1 MPEMTRPREL
11 FLHELRDIY
20 YVEQQLVKML
30 PKLAR
35 EAKDAELKRGFQ
47 QHLRQTERH
56 VRNVQAAFKQLGVR
70 PSGEDCPG
78 FDGLKEEHDEFMKE
92 NPSAD
97 VRDMFLTGAASR
109 TEHYEIAAY
118 TGLVAMARALGEKKV
133 ATLLEKNL
141 ADEKET
147 LRKVDT
153 IGRRLGREGAK
164 TERRTAPRKTASAR
178 ARTPRQTTSSRSSRS
193 TGRSARSAS
202 TRSRSRTR
210 T

>member
-1 MPEMTRPREL
+1 MPEMTQPREL
-11 FLHELRDIY
+11 FVHELRDIY

-30 PKLAR
+30 PKLAG
-35 EAKDAELKRGFQ
+35 EAKDGELKRGFQ

-56 VRNVQAAFKQLGVR
+56 VKNVEAAFKALGMR
-70 PSGEDCPG
+70 ASGEDCPG

-92 NPSAD
+92 NPSPS
-97 VRDMFLTGAASR
+97 VKDMFLTGAASR

-133 ATLLEKNL
+133 VTLLEKNL

-147 LRKVDT
+147 LRKVDS

-164 TERRTAPRKTASAR
+164 TERRKAPRSAASSRGGTTRRPTASG
-178 ARTPRQTTSSRSSRS
+178 SSRKPARSSR
-193 TGRSARSAS
+193 TS
-202 TRSRSRTR
+202 TRSRSRSR
-210 T
+210 S